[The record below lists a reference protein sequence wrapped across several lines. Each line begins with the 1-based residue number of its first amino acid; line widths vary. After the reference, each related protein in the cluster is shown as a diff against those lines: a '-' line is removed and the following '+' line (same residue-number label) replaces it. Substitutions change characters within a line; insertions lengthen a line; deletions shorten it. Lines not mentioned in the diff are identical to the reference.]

1 MLDKAGMLIGA
12 GIGCLMSAA
21 FSSFIFSPMAQE
33 EIEEKR
39 LEADGILQTSEIIGT
54 YIKYGAVPAVLA
66 GVGITLIVGGNH
78 MNVEKSMAAMAAY
91 TLSDTAFK
99 EYQRKTREVIGEKK
113 EQTIRDEIAKD
124 TLQKNP
130 VNGKEII
137 ITGSGSYLCYDKM
150 SGRYF
155 RSDIEKLKRIENDLD
170 MRMRYQNYITQN
182 ELYLEIGMGPVKNG
196 DNIGWN
202 ISNGYIQMSFS
213 YDGGINGE
221 PCLVMDCAT
230 PRPL

>member
-12 GIGCLMSAA
+12 GIGCLISAA
-21 FSSFIFSPMAQE
+21 CSSFIFSPMAQE

-39 LEADGILQTSEIIGT
+39 SDGDLPASEIIKT
-54 YIKYGAVPAVLA
+54 YLKYGSVPVLLA
-66 GVGITLIVGGNH
+66 GTGIALVVGGNH
-78 MNVEKSMAAMAAY
+78 INIEKSMAAMAAY

-99 EYQRKTREVIGEKK
+99 EYQRKTKEIVGEKK
-113 EQTIRDEIAKD
+113 EQKIRDEIAKD

-137 ITGSGSYLCYDKM
+137 ITGSGSYLCYDKL

-170 MRMRYQNYITQN
+170 MRMRYQDYITQN

-196 DNIGWN
+196 DNIGWT

-230 PRPL
+230 PHPL

>member
-12 GIGCLMSAA
+12 GIGCLISAA
-21 FSSFIFSPMAQE
+21 CSSFIFSPMAQE

-39 LEADGILQTSEIIGT
+39 SDGDLSTSEIIKT
-54 YIKYGAVPAVLA
+54 YLKYGSVPVLLA
-66 GVGITLIVGGNH
+66 GTGIALVVGGNH
-78 MNVEKSMAAMAAY
+78 INIEKSMAAMAAY

-99 EYQRKTREVIGEKK
+99 EYQRKTKEIVGEKK
-113 EQTIRDEIAKD
+113 EQKIRDEIAKD

-137 ITGSGSYLCYDKM
+137 ITGSGSYLCYDKL

-170 MRMRYQNYITQN
+170 MRMRYQDYITQN

-196 DNIGWN
+196 DNIGWT

-230 PRPL
+230 PHPL

>member
-12 GIGCLMSAA
+12 GIGCLISAA
-21 FSSFIFSPMAQE
+21 FSSFVFSPMAQE
-33 EIEEKR
+33 EIEEICS
-39 LEADGILQTSEIIGT
+39 DGDLPTSKAIET
-54 YIKYGAVPAVLA
+54 YVKYGAAPAVLA
-66 GVGITLIVGGNH
+66 GVGIALIVGGNH
-78 MNVEKSMAAMAAY
+78 MNVEKGMAAMAAY

-99 EYQRKTREVIGEKK
+99 EYQKKTKELVGEKK
-113 EQTIRDEIAKD
+113 EQKIRDEIASD
-124 TLQKNP
+124 TLKRNP

-137 ITGSGSYLCYDKM
+137 ITGNGSYLCFDKM

-155 RSDIEKLKRIENDLD
+155 RSDIEKLKRIENALD
-170 MRMRYQNYITQN
+170 RRMLDQTYITQN
-182 ELYLEIGMGPVKNG
+182 ELYLEIGIGPVKNG

-230 PRPL
+230 PRPI

>member
-12 GIGCLMSAA
+12 GIGCLISAA
-21 FSSFIFSPMAQE
+21 CSSFLFSPMAQE

-39 LEADGILQTSEIIGT
+39 SDGDLDTSELIKT
-54 YIKYGAVPAVLA
+54 YLKYGAVPVLLA
-66 GVGITLIVGGNH
+66 GTGIALVVGGNH
-78 MNVEKSMAAMAAY
+78 INIEKSMAAMAAY

-113 EQTIRDEIAKD
+113 EQKIRDEIAKD

-170 MRMRYQNYITQN
+170 MRMRYKDYITQN

-230 PRPL
+230 PHPL

>member
-12 GIGCLMSAA
+12 GIGCLISAA
-21 FSSFIFSPMAQE
+21 CSSFIFSPMAQE

-39 LEADGILQTSEIIGT
+39 SDGDLDTSELIKT
-54 YIKYGAVPAVLA
+54 YLKYGAVPVLLA
-66 GVGITLIVGGNH
+66 GTGIALVVGGNH
-78 MNVEKSMAAMAAY
+78 INIEKSMAAMAAY

-99 EYQRKTREVIGEKK
+99 EYQRKTKEVIGEKK
-113 EQTIRDEIAKD
+113 EQKIRDEIAKD
-124 TLQKNP
+124 AIQKNP

-170 MRMRYQNYITQN
+170 MRMRYKDYITQN

-230 PRPL
+230 PHPL